1 MSLKTRQT
9 LAEQI
14 AQYIGQRIIIGELQA
29 GERVKELELA
39 KQLDVSTNTVR
50 EAMLLLEKRHLLEI
64 IPRRGAMVAA
74 LTQDQ
79 VRSLYRLLIL
89 LMGEVISNTVRIWQ
103 ADDLKPFI
111 EKVSLLSQRVQEG
124 DISGFHH
131 HAIEFV
137 ESSFQFA
144 NNCYMESQL
153 RDLLPVLRR
162 CAYIALISEA
172 EEITRSNSFFQNV
185 VNSVVQ
191 RDEKKAVD
199 SLIQYLEHQCQL
211 VLKAQET
218 QAKNKEAE
226 KEGAAKTESSVKP
239 PVKGNAN
246 PLESTVN

>member
-14 AQYIGQRIIIGELQA
+14 AQYIGQRIIVGELQA

-89 LMGEVISNTVRIWQ
+89 LMGEVISNTVKIWQ

-111 EKVSLLSQRVQEG
+111 EKVSLLHQRVQED

-137 ESSFQFA
+137 ENSFQFA

-162 CAYIALISEA
+162 CAYLALISES
-172 EEITRSNSFFQNV
+172 EEITRSNQFFQNV
-185 VNSVVQ
+185 VNNVVQ
-191 RDEKKAVD
+191 RDEQKAVEA
-199 SLIQYLEHQCQL
+199 LEQYLEHQCQL
-211 VLKAQET
+211 VLSAQEKESHN
-218 QAKNKEAE
+218 AASEKNI
-226 KEGAAKTESSVKP
+226 AAASISVKSP
-239 PVKGNAN
+239 LETSNAN
-246 PLESTVN
+246 N